1 MCVFKKRKRLE
12 EEIKSLKKKLQDAET
27 ENTAKKNIIRQQ
39 DERIEKLKKRVKT
52 QQDII
57 EKQNAKLGVETKKK
71 KKSGEAV
78 VTPLPNIRK
87 YTKDEDLHDPFPEE

>member
-1 MCVFKKRKRLE
+1 MCIFKKRKRLE
-12 EEIKSLKKKLQDAET
+12 EEIKALKKKLQDTET
-27 ENTAKKNIIRQQ
+27 ENTAKRNIIRQQ

-57 EKQNAKLGVETKKK
+57 EKQNAKLGVEPKKK

-78 VTPLPNIRK
+78 ATPLPNVRK
-87 YTKDEDLHDPFPEE
+87 YTKDEDLHVPFPEE